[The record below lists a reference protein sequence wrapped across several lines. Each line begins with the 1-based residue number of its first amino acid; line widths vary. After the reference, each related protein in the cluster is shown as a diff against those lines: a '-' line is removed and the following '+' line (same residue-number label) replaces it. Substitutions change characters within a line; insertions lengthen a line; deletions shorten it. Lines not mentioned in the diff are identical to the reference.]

1 MVLTRAGIRPAGTAL
16 SRHIAAIAGVAETTV
31 RNALR
36 EARQLGLV
44 TVEER
49 RVTGFRNDTDVVRI
63 VSAEWSA
70 WLRLARGRGALNL
83 EETRRPSP
91 AKGRGR
97 GAVCL
102 VPGPRPSPVRS
113 GRVSTCG

>member
-1 MVLTRAGIRPAGTAL
+1 M
-16 SRHIAAIAGVAETTV
+16 
-31 RNALR
+31 
-36 EARQLGLV
+36 
-44 TVEER
+44 
-49 RVTGFRNDTDVVRI
+49 TGFRNDTDVVRI

-102 VPGPRPSPVRS
+102 VPGPRPLPRPVRARQYLRMIGS
-113 GRVSTCG
+113 AIGAGASPKA